1 VLSNVVHGLFLRSS
15 LIYMPSRNPKLSQ
28 DVGILLELAID
39 VFFLCQLRTW
49 WIFFCFIK
57 KLKNNIKKNKEF
69 SFEKHYLSKVI
80 MNKVFFYFK

>member
-39 VFFLCQLRTW
+39 VFFLVSITNVVDFLL
-49 WIFFCFIK
+49 FY
-57 KLKNNIKKNKEF
+57 KET
-69 SFEKHYLSKVI
+69 
-80 MNKVFFYFK
+80 